1 MAEFGYFYALSK
13 HRPQAM
19 AKQAP
24 PPNANPDNFEKALD
38 ELETIVQSMEEG
50 EMPLEASLAAY
61 QRGVTLLKF
70 CQDKLVAAE
79 QTIKILENGQL
90 QPARFDL
97 EDEEE

>member
-1 MAEFGYFYALSK
+1 
-13 HRPQAM
+13 
-19 AKQAP
+19 
-24 PPNANPDNFEKALD
+24 
-38 ELETIVQSMEEG
+38 MEEG

-79 QTIKILENGQL
+79 QTIKVLENGQL